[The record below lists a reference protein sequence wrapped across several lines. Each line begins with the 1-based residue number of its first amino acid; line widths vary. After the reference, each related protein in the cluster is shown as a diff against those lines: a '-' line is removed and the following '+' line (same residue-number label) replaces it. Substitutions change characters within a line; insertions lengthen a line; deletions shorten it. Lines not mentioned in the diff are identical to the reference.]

1 MAIDYNT
8 INEAV
13 LRNDFTEFNKL
24 SKTDQKEIQKSW
36 DQAKWLNY
44 MSQEPTISENE
55 LFDEL
60 DRIIDNSE
68 K

>member
-1 MAIDYNT
+1 MTIDYNT
-8 INEAV
+8 INQAA

-36 DQAKWLNY
+36 DQTKWLNY